1 MLAPEESVQ
10 LPNAHPQP
18 SATIGVPAFC
28 PTPVNGPA
36 STWGSLSV
44 AVLPTITVF
53 LASLSPRYET
63 QRQSSTVVPP
73 AMASPADPD
82 TGYWKAGDV
91 ASKIKL
97 ASNVLA
103 CWVPSVR
110 MVSEA
115 VATLCSTLSLAE
127 ELDGVLADKK
137 GKRPPPNLTGPAA
150 AALTLVVLDNLPCAA
165 AVPPLGMPGSA
176 QNPIPVS
183 DGATLG
189 KIGQEGYPTDG
200 YYVQERSFHHDNN
213 VPGPAFAGHYDG
225 GCHTISGLKACLF
238 SAIQRHGVVHNLRL
252 VDVTIDYDRSVEA
265 ALACTMEPYA
275 TARDI
280 QVANARVWS
289 QGGGDYDNLAA
300 VGTLVGHQKKDAL
313 ISGIDLRNCTVESY
327 SSYTATGVLGG
338 RIDGWVQ
345 DANITRCR
353 AEGRKTDSPTGIV
366 AGRLEGHI
374 KRLAVEQS
382 QVHTHQARSHAGI
395 GAGRMERGS
404 IEQFG
409 AGRCEVFTDDE
420 EAMAGIVAGIAVGDL
435 KQMTVAG
442 CRVKTRE
449 RRSFAGIGAGQ
460 LGAGRGGERNRV
472 DNLVAVD
479 SSVETL
485 GNAYA
490 GIGLG
495 YLNSGRADRMTLFN
509 CSVTANRVPTGVG
522 AGSNAGQIN
531 NLISVGCQARNG
543 GGTAGLESG
552 DEGGTA
558 QGTASLN
565 SRING
570 KLQTLNPPDLPGL
583 CCHADPRF
591 VTTDCSPIPHTDTR
605 PTCLSIPLRPVCGS
619 IWLPIEV
626 NNEETLNSIGRNA
639 SFPPDAFYIQ
649 TRDLNGSKLNSN
661 PDIVFDGHYDGQNHV
676 IRNQHGCLFRRLGGT
691 LKNLHLTDARI
702 NVNERHAAVAACST
716 YGGSLIQKLQ
726 ITNSQVI
733 NRGPA
738 GIVVGQRNG
747 VHDRITDIMVR
758 NATLETHVDH
768 ADAGIIAP
776 ICGGVT
782 RGVDIHNSRVKTLG
796 DWASAGLGC
805 GMLDGELDTFE
816 ATCSRVETLGQG
828 SRAGIGAGRVTRGQL
843 RQMTIVNS
851 TVSTSGKAAYA
862 GGGAGFLHGQL
873 QYFNA
878 LHTRVHTTGIES
890 SAGTGVGYLHPFGKM
905 IGITG
910 VHCET
915 VTEGSQAH
923 AGVCTGFID
932 SDDTHLLRNTRSVN
946 NTVQVH
952 DRRSKASVHGT
963 LLDGSAASADQSITV
978 NTRVNQTLVDDGP
991 VPHDINKTFCAFAS
1005 PGLVSADCRINSL
1018 NLSENCTRPSLP
1030 PPLNISTRLTNCT
1043 QAPPA
1048 PTDVPVQSITCPPV
1062 PTAPT
1067 DAPALPA
1074 GNVTLLPVSLQPLAI
1089 TTSIP
1094 LASGLSS
1101 SAIAGIVVASTVG
1114 VIAASI
1120 VAGYCYH
1127 RHRSSQPEDELN
1139 MKML

>member
-10 LPNAHPQP
+10 LPNAHP
-18 SATIGVPAFC
+18 SAAIGLPAFC
-28 PTPVNGPA
+28 PTSVTGSA

-53 LASLSPRYET
+53 FASLSPRYET

-73 AMASPADPD
+73 AMASPVDPD
-82 TGYWKAGDV
+82 TGRWKAGDV

-103 CWVPSVR
+103 CWLPSIRV
-110 MVSEA
+110 VSEA
-115 VATLCSTLSLAE
+115 VAALCSTVSLAE
-127 ELDGVLADKK
+127 ELDGVLVDNK
-137 GKRPPPNLTGPAA
+137 GKHPPLNLTGPAT
-150 AALTLVVLDNLPCAA
+150 AALTLAILDNLPSVA

-176 QNPIPVS
+176 QKPIPVS
-183 DGATLG
+183 DSATLG
-189 KIGQEGYPTDG
+189 MIGQEGYPTDG
-200 YYVQERSFHHDNN
+200 YYIQQRSFHHDIN

-225 GCHTISGLKACLF
+225 DCHTISGLKTCLF
-238 SAIQRHGVVHNLRL
+238 SEIQRHGVVHNLRL
-252 VDVTIDYDRSVEA
+252 VDVDIDFDRSVEA
-265 ALACTMEPYA
+265 ALACTMASYA

-280 QVANARVWS
+280 QVVNARVWS
-289 QGGGDYDNLAA
+289 QGGGEYDNLAA

-327 SSYTATGVLGG
+327 SIYSAAGVLGG
-338 RIDGWVQ
+338 RIDGRVQ

-353 AEGRKTDSPTGIV
+353 AEGRRRDSPTGIV

-374 KRLAVEQS
+374 ERLAVEES
-382 QVHTHQARSHAGI
+382 QVHTRQARSHAGI

-409 AGRCEVFTDDE
+409 AGRCEVLTDDE
-420 EAMAGIVAGIAVGDL
+420 EAMAGIVAGIAEGDL

-442 CRVKTRE
+442 CRVKTKG
-449 RRSFAGIGAGQ
+449 RRSFAGIGTGQ
-460 LGAGRGGERNRV
+460 LGTGPGG
-472 DNLVAVD
+472 DNHLDVLIAVN

-485 GNAYA
+485 GDAKA

-495 YLNSGRADRMTLFN
+495 MLNSHGRADRMTLIN
-509 CSVTANRVPTGVG
+509 CSVKARRDRVLTGVG

-552 DEGGTA
+552 DKGGTA

-570 KLQTLNPPDLPGL
+570 KLQTFNPPDLHDL
-583 CCHADPRF
+583 CCHADLRF

-605 PTCLSIPLRPVCGS
+605 PACLSMPLTPVCGS
-619 IWLPIEV
+619 VWLPIEV

-639 SFPPDAFYIQ
+639 CFPPDAFYIQ
-649 TRDLNGSKLNSN
+649 TRDLDGSRLNSN
-661 PDIVFDGHYDGQNHV
+661 PDIVFHGHYDGQNHV
-676 IRNQHGCLFRRLGGT
+676 IRNQHDCLFKRLAGT
-691 LKNLHLTDARI
+691 LKNLHLTDALI
-702 NVNERHAAVAACST
+702 NVNERHAAVAACSMS
-716 YGGSLIQKLQ
+716 GGSLIQNLR

-738 GIVVGQRNG
+738 GIVVGQRLG
-747 VHDRITDIMVR
+747 MHDQIADIVVY
-758 NATLETHVDH
+758 NATLETLVDY

-782 RGVDIHNSRVKTLG
+782 RRVNIHHSRVKTLG

-816 ATCSRVETLGQG
+816 ATCSRVETLGQE
-828 SRAGIGAGRVTRGQL
+828 SKAGIGAGRVTRGQL

-878 LHTRVHTTGIES
+878 FHTRVHTTGIES
-890 SAGTGVGYLHPFGKM
+890 SAGTGVGYLYPYGKM

-952 DRRSKASVHGT
+952 DRRSKASVHGI

-978 NTRVNQTLVDDGP
+978 NTWVNHTLVDDGP
-991 VPHDINKTFCAFAS
+991 VPHSISKNFCEFAS
-1005 PGLVSADCRINSL
+1005 PGLVLADCRINSL
-1018 NLSENCTRPSLP
+1018 NLSENCSRPSFP

-1043 QAPPA
+1043 QAPPP
-1048 PTDVPVQSITCPPV
+1048 PTDVPVQSITCLPV

-1074 GNVTLLPVSLQPLAI
+1074 GTVTLLPVSLQPLAI
-1089 TTSIP
+1089 TTAVP
-1094 LASGLSS
+1094 LATGLSS
-1101 SAIAGIVVASTVG
+1101 SAIAGIAVASTVG

-1127 RHRSSQPEDELN
+1127 RHRASRAEDEMN

>member
-1 MLAPEESVQ
+1 MQ

-18 SATIGVPAFC
+18 SATVGFPAFC
-28 PTPVNGPA
+28 PTPVSGSA
-36 STWGSLSV
+36 STWGSLTV

-53 LASLSPRYET
+53 FASLSPRYET

-73 AMASPADPD
+73 AMANPADPD

-110 MVSEA
+110 VVTEA
-115 VATLCSTLSLAE
+115 VAALCSTVSLAE

-137 GKRPPPNLTGPAA
+137 GKHPPLNLIGPAT
-150 AALTLVVLDNLPCAA
+150 ALTLVILDNLPSAA
-165 AVPPLGMPGSA
+165 AVPPLGRPGSA
-176 QNPIPVS
+176 DNPIQVS
-183 DGATLG
+183 DSATLG
-189 KIGQEGYPTDG
+189 KIGQEGYPTDA
-200 YYVQERSFHHDNN
+200 YYIQERSFHHDIN

-225 GCHTISGLKACLF
+225 GCHTISGLKTCLF
-238 SAIQRHGVVHNLRL
+238 SEIQRHGVVRNLRL
-252 VDVTIDYDRSVEA
+252 VDVAIDYHRSVEA

-289 QGGGDYDNLAA
+289 QGGGEYDNLAA

-327 SSYTATGVLGG
+327 SSYSAAGVLGG
-338 RIDGWVQ
+338 RIDGRVQ

-353 AEGRKTDSPTGIV
+353 AEGRNKDSPTGIV

-374 KRLAVEQS
+374 ERLAVEES

-395 GAGRMERGS
+395 GAGQMERGS

-409 AGRCEVFTDDE
+409 AGRCEVLTDAE

-435 KQMTVAG
+435 KQLTVAG

-449 RRSFAGIGAGQ
+449 AGSFAGIGTGQ
-460 LGAGRGGERNRV
+460 LGTGPGGGNHL
-472 DNLVAVD
+472 DALVAVD

-485 GNAYA
+485 GNGYA

-495 YLNSGRADRMTLFN
+495 YLNSGTADRMTLIN
-509 CSVTANRVPTGVG
+509 CSVTARGDRVLTGVG
-522 AGSNAGQIN
+522 AGFNADQIN
-531 NLISVGCQARNG
+531 SLISVGCQARNG

-552 DEGGTA
+552 NEDGTA

-591 VTTDCSPIPHTDTR
+591 VSTDCSPIPRTDTR
-605 PTCLSIPLRPVCGS
+605 PVCQSTPLTPACGTV
-619 IWLPIEV
+619 WLPIEV
-626 NNEETLNSIGRNA
+626 NNEKTLNSIGHNA
-639 SFPPDAFYIQ
+639 SFPSDAFYIQ
-649 TRDLNGSKLNSN
+649 TRDLDGARLNSN

-676 IRNQHGCLFRRLGGT
+676 IRNQHDCLFKRLRGT

-702 NVNERHAAVAACST
+702 NVSDRHTAVAACSMS
-716 YGGSLIQKLQ
+716 GGSLIQNLR

-733 NRGPA
+733 NWGPA
-738 GIVVGQRNG
+738 GIVVGQRHG
-747 VHDRITDIMVR
+747 VHDRIIDIMVR
-758 NATLETHVDH
+758 NATLETQVDY
-768 ADAGIIAP
+768 AAAGIIAP
-776 ICGGVT
+776 FCGGVT
-782 RGVDIHNSRVKTLG
+782 RRVSIHNSQVKTHG
-796 DWASAGLGC
+796 GWASAGLGC
-805 GMLDGELDTFE
+805 GLLYGELDTLDV
-816 ATCSRVETLGQG
+816 TCSRVETLGRG
-828 SRAGIGAGRVTRGQL
+828 ARAGIGAGRVDRGQL
-843 RQMTIVNS
+843 SQMTIVNS
-851 TVSTSGKAAYA
+851 TVSTSGRAADA

-878 LHTRVHTTGIES
+878 LHTRVHTSGILS
-890 SAGTGVGYLHPFGKM
+890 SAGTGVGRLFPIGKM
-905 IGITG
+905 MDITS

-932 SDDTHLLRNTRSVN
+932 SDDNHLLRNTRSVN

-952 DRRSKASVHGT
+952 DRRSKASVHGI
-963 LLDGSAASADQSITV
+963 LDNGSEASPDQSITV
-978 NTRVNQTLVDDGP
+978 NTRVNHTLVDDGP
-991 VPHDINKTFCAFAS
+991 VPHSISKNFCEFAS
-1005 PGLVSADCRINSL
+1005 PGLVLADCRINSL
-1018 NLSENCTRPSLP
+1018 NLSENCSRPSFP
-1030 PPLNISTRLTNCT
+1030 PPLNISTQLTTCT
-1043 QAPPA
+1043 QAPF
-1048 PTDVPVQSITCPPV
+1048 
-1062 PTAPT
+1062 APT
-1067 DAPALPA
+1067 DAAVPSIPCRPALPG

-1089 TTSIP
+1089 TTAVP
-1094 LASGLSS
+1094 LATGLSS
-1101 SAIAGIVVASTVG
+1101 SAIAGIAVASTIG

-1120 VAGYCYH
+1120 VAGCCYR
-1127 RHRSSQPEDELN
+1127 RHRSSQPEDEIN

>member
-18 SATIGVPAFC
+18 SATIGFPAFC
-28 PTPVNGPA
+28 PTPVSGSA
-36 STWGSLSV
+36 STWGSLTV

-53 LASLSPRYET
+53 FASLSPRYET

-73 AMASPADPD
+73 AMASSADPD
-82 TGYWKAGDV
+82 TGNWKTDDV

-97 ASNVLA
+97 ACNVLA

-110 MVSEA
+110 VVSEA
-115 VATLCSTLSLAE
+115 VAALCATMSLAE

-137 GKRPPPNLTGPAA
+137 GKHPPLNLTGPTAT
-150 AALTLVVLDNLPCAA
+150 ALTLMVLDNLPCAA
-165 AVPPLGMPGSA
+165 AVPPLGRPGSA

-189 KIGQEGYPTDG
+189 MIGQAGYPTDG
-200 YYVQERSFHHDNN
+200 YYIQERSFHHDIN

-225 GCHTISGLKACLF
+225 GCHTISGLKTCLF
-238 SAIQRHGVVHNLRL
+238 SEIQRHGVVRNLRL
-252 VDVTIDYDRSVEA
+252 VDIAIDYDRSVEA

-289 QGGGDYDNLAA
+289 QGGGAYDNLAA

-327 SSYTATGVLGG
+327 SSYSAAGVLGG
-338 RIDGWVQ
+338 RIDGRVQ

-353 AEGRKTDSPTGIV
+353 AEGRNKDSPTGIV

-374 KRLAVEQS
+374 ERLAVEES

-409 AGRCEVFTDDE
+409 AGRCEVLTDAE

-435 KQMTVAG
+435 KQLTVAG

-449 RRSFAGIGAGQ
+449 AGSFAGIGAGQ
-460 LGAGRGGERNRV
+460 LGAGRGGEWNHV

-485 GNAYA
+485 GNGYA

-495 YLNSGRADRMTLFN
+495 YLNSGTADRMTLIN
-509 CSVTANRVPTGVG
+509 CSVTARGDRVLTGVG
-522 AGSNAGQIN
+522 AGFNADQIN
-531 NLISVGCQARNG
+531 SLISVGCQARNG

-552 DEGGTA
+552 NEDGTA

-591 VTTDCSPIPHTDTR
+591 VSTDCSPIPRTDTR
-605 PTCLSIPLRPVCGS
+605 PVCQSTPLTPACGTV
-619 IWLPIEV
+619 WLPIEV
-626 NNEETLNSIGRNA
+626 NNEETLNSIGHNT
-639 SFPPDAFYIQ
+639 SFPSDAFYIQ
-649 TRDLNGSKLNSN
+649 TRDLDGSRLNSN
-661 PDIVFDGHYDGQNHV
+661 PALVFSGHYDGQNHV
-676 IRNQHGCLFRRLGGT
+676 IRDQHGCLFRRLRGT

-702 NVNERHAAVAACST
+702 NVSDRHTAVAACSMS
-716 YGGSLIQKLQ
+716 GGSLIQNLR

-738 GIVVGQRNG
+738 GIVVGQRHG
-747 VHDRITDIMVR
+747 VHDRISDIMVR
-758 NATLETHVDH
+758 NATLETQVDY
-768 ADAGIIAP
+768 AAAGIIAP
-776 ICGGVT
+776 FCGGVT
-782 RGVDIHNSRVKTLG
+782 RRVDIHNSQVKTHG
-796 DWASAGLGC
+796 GWASAGLGC
-805 GMLDGELDTFE
+805 GLLYGELDTLDV
-816 ATCSRVETLGQG
+816 ACSRVETLGRG
-828 SRAGIGAGRVTRGQL
+828 ARAGIGAGRVDRGQL
-843 RQMTIVNS
+843 SQMTIVNS
-851 TVSTSGKAAYA
+851 AVSTSGRAADA

-878 LHTRVHTTGIES
+878 LHTRVHTSGILS
-890 SAGTGVGYLHPFGKM
+890 SAGTGVGRLFPIGKM
-905 IGITG
+905 MDITS

-915 VTEGSQAH
+915 VTEGPQAH

-932 SDDTHLLRNTRSVN
+932 SDDNHLLRNTRSVN

-952 DRRSKASVHGT
+952 DRRSKASVHGI
-963 LLDGSAASADQSITV
+963 LDNGSEASPDQSITV
-978 NTRVNQTLVDDGP
+978 NTRVNHTLVDDGP
-991 VPHDINKTFCAFAS
+991 VPHSISKNFCEFAS
-1005 PGLVSADCRINSL
+1005 PGLVLADCRINSL
-1018 NLSENCTRPSLP
+1018 NVSENCSQPSFT
-1030 PPLNISTRLTNCT
+1030 PPLNISTQLTTCT
-1043 QAPPA
+1043 LAP
-1048 PTDVPVQSITCPPV
+1048 
-1062 PTAPT
+1062 
-1067 DAPALPA
+1067 
-1074 GNVTLLPVSLQPLAI
+1074 VTLLPVSLQPLA
-1089 TTSIP
+1089 T
-1094 LASGLSS
+1094 GLSS
-1101 SAIAGIVVASTVG
+1101 SAIAGIAVASTVG
-1114 VIAASI
+1114 VIAAAI

-1127 RHRSSQPEDELN
+1127 RHHRSSQSEEDEIN
-1139 MKML
+1139 ML